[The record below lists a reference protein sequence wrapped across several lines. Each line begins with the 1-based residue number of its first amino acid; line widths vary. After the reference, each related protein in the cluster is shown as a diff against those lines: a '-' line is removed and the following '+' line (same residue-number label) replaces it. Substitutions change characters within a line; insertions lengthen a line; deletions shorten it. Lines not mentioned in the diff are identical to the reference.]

1 MTALIQ
7 PNLKLGLRFILHDTP
22 LRCIICTNIIRSSW
36 CVILPNRSSIMLIQ
50 NSVGSLL

>member
-7 PNLKLGLRFILHDTP
+7 PNLIFGLRFILHDT
-22 LRCIICTNIIRSSW
+22 LLCCIICTNIIGSSW
-36 CVILPNRSSIMLIQ
+36 YVILPNRSSVMLIQ